1 MSQNEMTRLLK
12 LEAEL
17 GEAVVGQPLAISAVA
32 RALRRSRAN
41 LKDPRRPIG
50 SFLFLGPTGV
60 GKTLLAKALTAR
72 MFGDEKALI
81 QIDMSEY
88 MEKFTTSRLIGSP
101 PGYVGHDEGGQLTE
115 RVRRR
120 PYSVVLFDEVEKAH
134 PDVMHMLLQIL
145 EEGRLTDSLGR
156 HVDFRNTV
164 VILTSNLGFDF
175 NRRGRGLGF
184 ASSEARQDYARL
196 KDQLM
201 SEARQVFKPELLNR
215 FDDIIVFRA
224 LEREDVVRILDIE
237 LRQVTARLEA
247 RGISVDLDAE
257 AVDFLVGKGF
267 APDLGARPLRRAIEQ
282 YLEDPLAEAVLRE
295 QAAGPARL
303 KAVVQEGKLV
313 FVPQTPAAP
322 VQPPEPPAPPTPPPA
337 TPPAAADEAAPSDPP
352 ADAAAPRRKPR
363 ARKSE

>member
-1 MSQNEMTRLLK
+1 
-12 LEAEL
+12 
-17 GEAVVGQPLAISAVA
+17 
-32 RALRRSRAN
+32 
-41 LKDPRRPIG
+41 
-50 SFLFLGPTGV
+50 
-60 GKTLLAKALTAR
+60 
-72 MFGDEKALI
+72 
-81 QIDMSEY
+81 
-88 MEKFTTSRLIGSP
+88 
-101 PGYVGHDEGGQLTE
+101 
-115 RVRRR
+115 
-120 PYSVVLFDEVEKAH
+120 
-134 PDVMHMLLQIL
+134 MHMLLQIL

-184 ASSEARQDYARL
+184 ASGEARQDYARL

-201 SEARQVFKPELLNR
+201 NEARQVFKPELLNR

-224 LEREDVVRILDIE
+224 LERDDVVRILDIE

-295 QAAGPARL
+295 QAVGPARL
-303 KAVVQEGKLV
+303 KAVVQEGQLV
-313 FVPQTPAAP
+313 FVPQTPDAP
-322 VQPPEPPAPPTPPPA
+322 VKPPEPPEPPAPPTPPPE
-337 TPPAAADEAAPSDPP
+337 TPAAAADEAAPSAPP